1 MKKSYIMA
9 GVLTGALVLWMLPG
23 LFAGKKAS
31 ESSTQVENALVS
43 VEVRTQNSESVTSV
57 ITAQGDITPN
67 REVTLRAETN
77 GTIKDILIQEGQSVK
92 EGDIILRLDMSDR
105 EIRLERARARVAEA
119 KRKHDAAK
127 NLGQKGY
134 AAQSRV
140 DEALALLKDAQ
151 AEERQILLEIEDTEI
166 RAPFEGILD
175 KRMVDIGDYVSVP
188 DEIVTVVDNTPLVV
202 AVPVPQ
208 REIDSVKVGGPAMIV
223 KTDGSQIGGQIR
235 FVSPKADQIT
245 RTFRVEV
252 EIANPQGLASGT
264 SADVFI
270 PKGNVMAHAIS
281 PGILTLDDAGET
293 GVKIV
298 DEQDTVRFFPVKIVS
313 ATPGK
318 LYVSGI
324 PDRARIIVNGQGY
337 VRQGEKVRAVEAAQ
351 DSLAAATDSG
361 LNDAPSLPPASAP
374 GAGGSPSQQG
384 LDDVSAPEMHNQRD
398 DAHERV
404 D

>member
-1 MKKSYIMA
+1 MKKSYVLA
-9 GVLTGALVLWMLPG
+9 GLLTGALILWMLPG
-23 LFAGKKAS
+23 LFAGPKNG
-31 ESSTQVENALVS
+31 EQTQGDEALLVS
-43 VEVRTQNSESVTSV
+43 VEVRTEKSELITSV

-67 REVTLRAETN
+67 REVTLRAETH
-77 GTIKDILIQEGQSVK
+77 GKVKDILIEEGQSVK
-92 EGDIILRLDMSDR
+92 EGDVILRLDMSDR

-119 KRKHDAAK
+119 QRKYEAAK

-151 AEERQILLEIEDTEI
+151 AEEKQILLEIEDTEI
-166 RAPFEGILD
+166 RAPFDGILD

-188 DEIVTVVDNTPLVV
+188 DEIIAVVDNTPLVV

-208 REIDSVKVGGPAMIV
+208 REIASVKVGGAAMIV
-223 KTDGSQIGGQIR
+223 KTDGSQVAGQIR
-235 FVSPKADQIT
+235 FVAPKADQTT
-245 RTFRVEV
+245 RTFRVEI
-252 EIANPQGLASGT
+252 EIANPAGLASGT

-281 PGILTLDDAGET
+281 PGILTLDDAGQT

-298 DEQDTVRFFPVKIVS
+298 DEQDTVQFFPVKIVS

-318 LYVSGI
+318 LYVSGL
-324 PDRARIIVNGQGY
+324 PETARIIVNGQGY
-337 VRQGEKVRAVEAAQ
+337 VRQGERVRPVEATTPAK
-351 DSLAAATDSG
+351 DEALDSG
-361 LNDAPSLPPASAP
+361 LNDAPNLP
-374 GAGGSPSQQG
+374 SPSGPLDGGTPSQEG
-384 LDDVSAPEMHNQRD
+384 LSDANAPEKHSQKD
-398 DAHERV
+398 EPHERV

>member
-23 LFAGKKAS
+23 LFAGKKATEGS
-31 ESSTQVENALVS
+31 AETENALVL
-43 VEVRTQNSESVTSV
+43 VEVRTQTSESVTSV

-67 REVTLRAETN
+67 REVTLRAETS
-77 GTIKDILIQEGQSVK
+77 GAVKEILIQEGQSVK

-166 RAPFEGILD
+166 RAPFDGILD

-208 REIDSVKVGGPAMIV
+208 REIGSVKLGGPAMIV

-235 FVSPKADQIT
+235 FVSPKADETT
-245 RTFRVEV
+245 RTFRVEI

-281 PGILTLDDAGET
+281 PGILTLDDAGQT

-298 DEQDTVRFFPVKIVS
+298 DDQETVRFFAVKIVS

-318 LYVSGI
+318 VYVSGL
-324 PDRARIIVNGQGY
+324 PDQARIIVNGQGY
-337 VRQGEKVRAVEAAQ
+337 VRQGEKVRAVEAAK
-351 DSLAAATDSG
+351 DAVEPAIDSG
-361 LNDAPSLPPASAP
+361 LNDAPSLPTPPVPS
-374 GAGGSPSQQG
+374 AGGAPSQEG
-384 LDDVSAPEMHNQRD
+384 LDDVNVPGTHNHKD
-398 DAHERV
+398 AAHERA